1 MRLGIKM
8 LNSSSTLND
17 LKFVNQVSINQG
29 DTATIMFQLID
40 LDTNQRYIPATGA
53 GVMAKIASSNSA
65 NVLNKVAVAAFADDK
80 SVVKFSLTIDE
91 TKLLGSVNLQITLT
105 EGSEVKSFVA
115 SSVIIP
121 APKSPFQ
128 C

>member
-17 LKFVNQVSINQG
+17 LKFINQVSINQG
-29 DTATIMFQLID
+29 DTATVMFQLID
-40 LDTNQRYIPATGA
+40 LDTNQRYIPSASSS
-53 GVMAKIASSNSA
+53 VMAKIASSNSA
-65 NVLNKVAVAAFADDK
+65 NVLNKIASVQFADDK
-80 SVVKFSLTIDE
+80 SVVKFSLSSDE

-121 APKSPFQ
+121 SPKSPFQ

>member
-17 LKFVNQVSINQG
+17 LKFVNQISINQG
-29 DTATIMFQLID
+29 DTATVMFQLVD
-40 LDTNQRYIPATGA
+40 LDTNNRYIPAA
-53 GVMAKIASSNSA
+53 GSGVTAKIASSNSA
-65 NVLNKVAVAAFADDK
+65 NILNKVAATAFADDK
-80 SVVKFSLTIDE
+80 SIVKFSLTVDE

-115 SSVIIP
+115 SSVIILS
-121 APKSPFQ
+121 PKSPFQ